1 MSRVENNEPL
11 AHEKR
16 LLREPETETINIS
29 GKRDPKSYK
38 LIAKLT
44 LKKFGKVELRS
55 LNTASSSVVT
65 LAESLVRNGFAVY
78 EKLTSDVVD
87 VEDRENEGQSHSSVS
102 FIVVLKKS
110 AEFDIKFTD
119 LN

>member
-1 MSRVENNEPL
+1 MSSGANNSAVPE
-11 AHEKR
+11 EKR
-16 LLREPETETINIS
+16 VMKEPETETINIS

-55 LNTASSSVVT
+55 LNTASSSVVK

-78 EKLTSDVVD
+78 EKLTSDTVK
-87 VEDRENEGQSHSSVS
+87 VEDANHEGQLHDSVS

-110 AEFDIKFTD
+110 TEFESKFTE

>member
-1 MSRVENNEPL
+1 MSKVENNEPL

-16 LLREPETETINIS
+16 PLREPETESINIS

-44 LKKFGKVELRS
+44 LKKFGKVELKS

-78 EKLTSDVVD
+78 EKITSDVVEIQD
-87 VEDRENEGQSHSSVS
+87 KEQVDQSHSSVS
-102 FIVVLKKS
+102 FIVILKKS
-110 AEFDIKFTD
+110 DEFDSKFKD